1 LLSAAEGTI
10 LLEGAVSTNQDA
22 ADALPIR

>member
-10 LLEGAVSTNQDA
+10 LLEGAVNTNQDT